1 MYAINLSYKVYMI
14 DFRSLTDEV
23 LYTLILDYA
32 EYFHVPAQTLSD
44 FSQLLRI
51 LPCGYSEN

>member
-1 MYAINLSYKVYMI
+1 MI